1 MVIDF
6 SECDKTSQIAAVG
19 RGSNLTPAPVTGCSR
34 PAMFDSA
41 GHHHAEDDVRD
52 VEVRIRNR
60 REDMALAA
68 QTLSRFATEN
78 GLPAAILHDLNVVID
93 EALSNVIA
101 YGYDKD
107 VTSEIKLRLEYRN
120 GEVAMVIEDRGRQF
134 DPTKFPAPDL
144 SGPLTTRKVGG
155 VGIHFMRSLMDDI
168 SYTRAA
174 GLNRLRLAKKIA
186 R

>member
-1 MVIDF
+1 
-6 SECDKTSQIAAVG
+6 
-19 RGSNLTPAPVTGCSR
+19 
-34 PAMFDSA
+34 MFDFA
-41 GHHHAEDDVRD
+41 GHHRAEDEVRD

-93 EALSNVIA
+93 EALSNIIA

-120 GEVAMVIEDRGRQF
+120 GEVAMVIEDRGRRF
-134 DPTKFPAPDL
+134 DPTKFPAPDQ